1 MVQAMSQDTSLNAGQ
16 PLDTVCLLQGG
27 PALSDSKALACQER
41 WVLGDEQ
48 GQVLGAQALSVLAEL
63 SMELRFGQLVLRAPG
78 MLRLDIAVDVIEDDP
93 DSFSMWQENGQPVQL
108 IDEGDL
114 PAQWFS
120 RYIGQ
125 PVRLLKR
132 LATSP

>member
-1 MVQAMSQDTSLNAGQ
+1 MVQAMSQDASLNAGQ
-16 PLDTVCLLQGG
+16 PLGTVCLLQGG

-48 GQVLGAQALSVLAEL
+48 GQVLGAQALPVLAEL

-125 PVRLLKR
+125 SVRLLKR